1 METSMQ
7 VIRVFAELLIL
18 MNTHFNLSLIFLIF
32 EFLLF

>member
-7 VIRVFAELLIL
+7 VIRLFAELPML
-18 MNTHFNLSLIFLIF
+18 MNTHFNLSLIFLII